1 MAKKAFSVTLIVFIL
16 FLFVNPVVFAEEKEP
31 PFLEESTINIDVD
44 DDKYYEIHQDIT
56 IGNIDSFEDEEMMHT
71 LTNLNE
77 VQVNDLK
84 ITYEDSELT
93 YTVMEKNALSKYF
106 IEAPK
111 NEGDTLSYQISFT
124 VQLDDEEFTVP
135 LFVPEF
141 GSIAEENIVA
151 INFEGPE
158 DMVLQL
164 NSFPVIKGNKGNS
177 DTSYMMNIPSH
188 VKYVFYAEK
197 RHFNTFNIVGWG
209 SLIAFLIVVF
219 VWIRGEVKKEK
230 GAV

>member
-1 MAKKAFSVTLIVFIL
+1 MGKKAFSVTLIVFIL
-16 FLFVNPVVFAEEKEP
+16 FLLVNPVVFAEEKDP
-31 PFLEESTINIDVD
+31 PFLKESTIDIDAD
-44 DDKYYEIHQDIT
+44 NDHYYEVHQDIT
-56 IGNIDSFEDEEMMHT
+56 IGNIDSLEGSEIMHT
-71 LTNLNE
+71 LSNINE

-84 ITYEDSELT
+84 MTSKDIDLT
-93 YTVMEKNALSKYF
+93 YTVEEKDALNKYTLDVSESK
-106 IEAPK
+106 
-111 NEGDTLSYQISFT
+111 NDTLNYQISYT
-124 VQLDDEEFTVP
+124 VQLNDEEFTVP

-141 GSIAEENIVA
+141 GSIAEKNIVI

-188 VKYVFYAEK
+188 VKYVFYEEK